1 MIKKMFPGFGTI
13 NSVTL
18 FDDGDSSLLE
28 YIKKR
33 VMEMHHTFSFF
44 ESNSEISQINQQAG
58 IRPVSVG
65 EDTFRLLSMAI
76 CYAKETKGTFDVTAG
91 SLSEMWRTAICT
103 SRLPAEEQIVSGQ
116 VHCDIN
122 KLELDRIHGTAFL
135 QEKGMKL
142 DLGGVAKGYAA
153 DQVRSVLLSQGVRN
167 AQINFG
173 GTVIVIGKK
182 QKVGI
187 QNPYRKTGIPMGSIM
202 LKDKAIV
209 TSGSYERGFVYKGKR
224 VHHIIDPRT
233 GRPSGS
239 GILSVSLIG
248 ENAAMLDALATGI
261 CCLGQKEGVPILRK
275 HGISA
280 VFVTDDGRVQV
291 TPELQGEMSLSV

>member
-18 FDDGDSSLLE
+18 FDDGDLSLLE

-33 VMEMHHTFSFF
+33 MMEMHHTFSFF
-44 ESNSEISQINQQAG
+44 EANSEISQINQQAG

-91 SLSEMWRTAICT
+91 SLSEMWRTAIYT
-103 SRLPAEEQIVSGQ
+103 SRLPGKEQIVRGQ
-116 VHCDIN
+116 MLCDIN

-142 DLGGVAKGYAA
+142 DLGGIAKGYAA
-153 DQVRSVLLSQGVRN
+153 DQVRSILLSQGVRN
-167 AQINFG
+167 AQIDFG
-173 GTVIVIGKK
+173 GTVVIIGKK

-187 QNPYRKTGIPMGSIM
+187 QNPYRKTGVPMGSIM
-202 LKDKAIV
+202 LKDKTIV

-291 TPELQGEMSLSV
+291 TPELQGELSLSV

>member
-18 FDDGDSSLLE
+18 FDDCDSSILA

-33 VMEMHHTFSFF
+33 VLEMHHTFSFF
-44 ESNSEISQINQQAG
+44 ESESEIFQINQQAG

-65 EDTFRLLSMAI
+65 EGTLQLLSMAI
-76 CYAKETKGTFDVTAG
+76 YCAKETKGAFDVTAG
-91 SLSEMWRTAICT
+91 SMSEMWRTAIYS
-103 SRLPAEEQIVSGQ
+103 SRLPSEEQIVSSQ

-135 QEKGMKL
+135 KEKGMKL
-142 DLGGVAKGYAA
+142 DLGGIAKGYAA
-153 DQVRSVLLSQGVRN
+153 DKVRSILLSQGIQN

-187 QNPYRKTGIPMGSIM
+187 QNPYRKTGTPMGSIV
-202 LKDKAIV
+202 LQDKAIV
-209 TSGSYERGFVYKGKR
+209 TSGSYERGFIYKGKR

-233 GRPSGS
+233 GRPSNS

-248 ENAAMLDALATGI
+248 ENAAILDALATGI
-261 CCLGQKEGVPILRK
+261 CCLGRKEGVPILRK

-291 TPELQGEMSLSV
+291 TPELQGDFSRSI